1 MALHLDEHF
10 LLVIISASTLV
21 FISLLFLHAADGA
34 PSVSDN
40 NLKVDTVT
48 QGLSSPTSMA
58 FIDSKNILVLEKN
71 TGKVRLISNGLLK
84 SSPILTVSVNG
95 ENERGL
101 LGVATLKRTTVSGNS
116 KVFVFIYYT
125 EQLGGQ
131 ELRNKVIRYEW
142 TGSSLTNRALILNL
156 PALPGPNH
164 NGGKLL
170 ISSDNNLYVIIG
182 DLNHNGK
189 LQNNK
194 DGPDPDD
201 TGVIF
206 RIDKPDTVS
215 TVANVPNPFTL
226 TETQDLLSKYYAYGI
241 RNSFGL
247 AMDGLTGRLWQTENG
262 PDKYDEINYIRHHVN
277 GVNTGFNS
285 GWNKVMGPISRTQ
298 VTPDQMV
305 NFPGFKYHD
314 PVFSWKKPIAV
325 TGLAFFHS
333 SKLGTKYQ
341 DNLFVGDY
349 LNGNLYFFKVNSE
362 RSGLTFDSNQQVLKD
377 LVADDEN
384 ESTSLK
390 FGSGFNGITDVK
402 RSPDGL
408 LYVVSIN
415 DGKLYRIVPK

>member
-1 MALHLDEHF
+1 LDEHVP
-10 LLVIISASTLV
+10 LVIISAATTV
-21 FISLLFLHAADGA
+21 FISLLFLHVAEGA

-40 NLKVDTVT
+40 NLKVETVT

-58 FIDSKNILVLEKN
+58 FIDSKNILVLEKS
-71 TGKVRLISNGLLK
+71 TGKVRLISNGVLK
-84 SSPILTVSVNG
+84 SSPILTVSVNS
-95 ENERGL
+95 ESERGL

-116 KVFVFIYYT
+116 KIFVFIYYT
-125 EQLGGQ
+125 SQ
-131 ELRNKVIRYEW
+131 EPRNKVVRYEW

-156 PALPGPNH
+156 PALPGKNH
-164 NGGKLL
+164 DGGKLL
-170 ISSDNNLYVIIG
+170 VSSDNNLYVIIG

-194 DGPDPDD
+194 NGPDPDD

-215 TVANVPNPFTL
+215 TVADVSNPFSL

-262 PDKYDEINYIRHHVN
+262 PSSYDEINYIRHHVN

-298 VTPDQMV
+298 VTPDQLV

-314 PVFSWKKPIAV
+314 PVFSWKNPIAV

-349 LNGNLYFFKVNSE
+349 INGNLYFFKVNSE
-362 RSGLTFDSNQQVLKD
+362 RSGLTFDSNQQSLKD
-377 LVADDEN
+377 LVADDVN
-384 ESTSLK
+384 ESNSVK

-408 LYVVSIN
+408 LYVVSIK

>member
-1 MALHLDEHF
+1 LDEHVP
-10 LLVIISASTLV
+10 LVIISAATTV
-21 FISLLFLHAADGA
+21 FISLLFLHVAEGA

-40 NLKVDTVT
+40 NLKVETVT

-58 FIDSKNILVLEKN
+58 FIDSANILVLEKS
-71 TGKVRLISNGLLK
+71 TGKVRLISNGVLK
-84 SSPILTVSVNG
+84 SSPILTVSVNS
-95 ENERGL
+95 ESERGL

-116 KVFVFIYYT
+116 KIFVFIYYT
-125 EQLGGQ
+125 SQ
-131 ELRNKVIRYEW
+131 EPRNKVVRYEW

-156 PALPGPNH
+156 PALPGKNH
-164 NGGKLL
+164 DGGKLL
-170 ISSDNNLYVIIG
+170 VSSDNNLYVIIG

-194 DGPDPDD
+194 NGPDPDD

-215 TVANVPNPFTL
+215 TVADISNPFTL

-262 PDKYDEINYIRHHVN
+262 PSSYDEINYIRHHVN

-298 VTPDQMV
+298 VTPDQLV

-314 PVFSWKKPIAV
+314 PVFSWKNPIAV

-341 DNLFVGDY
+341 DNLFVGDFI
-349 LNGNLYFFKVNSE
+349 NGNLYFFKVNSE
-362 RSGLTFDSNQQVLKD
+362 RSGLTFDSSQQSLKD
-377 LVADDEN
+377 LVADDVN
-384 ESTSLK
+384 ESNSVK

-408 LYVVSIN
+408 LYVVSIK

>member
-1 MALHLDEHF
+1 MALNLNERVN
-10 LLVIISASTLV
+10 LLIISAATAA
-21 FISLLFLHAADGA
+21 FIWVLFLHVAEGA

-40 NLKVDTVT
+40 NLKVETVT

-58 FIDSKNILVLEKN
+58 FIDSKNILVLEKS
-71 TGKVRLISNGLLK
+71 TGKVRLISNGILK
-84 SSPILTVSVNG
+84 SSPILTVPVNS
-95 ENERGL
+95 ESERGL
-101 LGVATLKRTTVSGNS
+101 LGVATLKRTTVSGDS
-116 KVFVFIYYT
+116 KIFVFIYYT
-125 EQLGGQ
+125 EQLGDR
-131 ELRNKVIRYEW
+131 ELRNKVYRFEW
-142 TGSSLTNRALILNL
+142 TGSTLTNRALILNL
-156 PALPGPNH
+156 PALPGKNH
-164 NGGKLL
+164 DGGKLL
-170 ISSDNNLYVIIG
+170 VSSDNNLYVIIG

-194 DGPDPDD
+194 NGPDPDD

-215 TVANVPNPFTL
+215 TVADVSNPFTL

-247 AMDGLTGRLWQTENG
+247 AMDGLTGRLWETENG
-262 PDKYDEINYIRHHVN
+262 PNSYDEINYIRHHVN

-298 VTPDQMV
+298 VTPDELV

-314 PVFSWKKPIAV
+314 PVFSWKMPIAV

-362 RSGLTFDSNQQVLKD
+362 RSGLAFDSNQQSLKD

-384 ESTSLK
+384 ESAGIK

-408 LYVVSIN
+408 LYVVSIK
-415 DGKLYRIVPK
+415 DGKLYRIVHK

>member
-1 MALHLDEHF
+1 MILHLDEHIPI
-10 LLVIISASTLV
+10 VIISAVTTV
-21 FISLLFLHAADGA
+21 FISVLFLDVADGA

-40 NLKVDTVT
+40 NLKVETVA

-58 FIDSKNILVLEKN
+58 FIDSKNILILEKS
-71 TGKVRLISNGLLK
+71 TGKVRLISNGVIK
-84 SSPILTVSVNG
+84 SSPILTVSVNSDS
-95 ENERGL
+95 ERGL
-101 LGVATLKRTTVSGNS
+101 LGVATLKRTTVSGNN
-116 KVFVFIYYT
+116 KIFVFLYYT

-131 ELRNKVIRYEW
+131 ELRNKVYRYEW
-142 TGSSLTNRALILNL
+142 TDSSLTNRALILNL

-164 NGGKLL
+164 DGGKLL
-170 ISSDNNLYVIIG
+170 VSSDNNLYVIIG
-182 DLNHNGK
+182 DVNHNGK

-194 DGPDPDD
+194 DGPDPDNS
-201 TGVIF
+201 GVIF

-215 TVANVPNPFTL
+215 TVADVSNPFTL

-262 PDKYDEINYIRHHVN
+262 PNSYDEINYIRHHVN

-285 GWNKVMGPISRTQ
+285 GWKKVMGPISRTQ
-298 VTPDQMV
+298 VTPDQLV

-362 RSGLTFDSNQQVLKD
+362 RSGLIFDSNQQSLKD

-384 ESTSLK
+384 ESAGIK

-408 LYVVSIN
+408 LYVVSIK
-415 DGKLYRIVPK
+415 DGKLYRIVHK

>member
-1 MALHLDEHF
+1 MDERVN
-10 LLVIISASTLV
+10 LLIISAATAFFVSV
-21 FISLLFLHAADGA
+21 LFLHVADGA

-40 NLKVDTVT
+40 NLKVETVT

-58 FIDSKNILVLEKN
+58 FIDSKNILVVEKS
-71 TGKVRLISNGLLK
+71 TGKVRLISNGILK
-84 SSPILTVSVNG
+84 SSPILTVPVNS
-95 ENERGL
+95 ESERGL

-116 KVFVFIYYT
+116 KIFVFIYYT
-125 EQLGGQ
+125 EQLGDR
-131 ELRNKVIRYEW
+131 ELRNKVYRFEW
-142 TGSSLTNRALILNL
+142 TGSTLINRALILDL
-156 PALPGPNH
+156 PALPGKNH
-164 NGGKLL
+164 DGGKLL
-170 ISSDNNLYVIIG
+170 VSSDNNLYVIIG

-194 DGPDPDD
+194 DGPNPDN

-215 TVANVPNPFTL
+215 TVADVSNPFTL

-247 AMDGLTGRLWQTENG
+247 AMDGLTGRLWETENG
-262 PDKYDEINYIRHHVN
+262 PNRYDEINYIRHHVN

-298 VTPDQMV
+298 VTPDQLV

-314 PVFSWKKPIAV
+314 PVFSWKMPIAV

-362 RSGLTFDSNQQVLKD
+362 RSGLTFDSNQQSLKD

-384 ESTSLK
+384 ESAGIK

-408 LYVVSIN
+408 LYVVSIK
-415 DGKLYRIVPK
+415 DGKLYRIVHK

>member
-1 MALHLDEHF
+1 LDEHTP
-10 LLVIISASTLV
+10 LVIISAVITV
-21 FISLLFLHAADGA
+21 FFSVLFLHVADGA
-34 PSVSDN
+34 PSISDN
-40 NLKVDTVT
+40 NLKVETVA
-48 QGLSSPTSMA
+48 QGLSSPTSIA
-58 FIDSKNILVLEKN
+58 FIDSKNILVLEKS
-71 TGKVRLISNGLLK
+71 TGKVRLISNGVLK
-84 SSPILTVSVNG
+84 SSPILTVPINS
-95 ENERGL
+95 ESERGL

-116 KVFVFIYYT
+116 KIFVFLYYT

-131 ELRNKVIRYEW
+131 ELHNKVYRYEW

-164 NGGKLL
+164 DGGKLL
-170 ISSDNNLYVIIG
+170 VSSDNNLYVIIG
-182 DLNHNGK
+182 DVNHNGK

-194 DGPDPDD
+194 DGPDPDN

-215 TVANVPNPFTL
+215 TIADVSDSNPFTL
-226 TETQDLLSKYYAYGI
+226 IETQDLLSKYYAYGI

-247 AMDGLTGRLWQTENG
+247 AMDGLTGRLWETENG
-262 PDKYDEINYIRHHVN
+262 PNSYDEINYIRHHVN

-298 VTPDQMV
+298 VTLDQLV

-349 LNGNLYFFKVNSE
+349 NNGNLYFFKVNSD
-362 RSGLTFDSNQQVLKD
+362 RSGLTFDSNQQSLKD

-384 ESTSLK
+384 ESTGIK

-408 LYVVSIN
+408 LYVVSIK
-415 DGKLYRIVPK
+415 DGKLYRIVHK

>member
-1 MALHLDEHF
+1 MALNLDEHVP
-10 LLVIISASTLV
+10 LVIISLATTV
-21 FISLLFLHAADGA
+21 FISVLFLHVADGA

-40 NLKVDTVT
+40 NLKVETVT

-58 FIDSKNILVLEKN
+58 FIDSKNILVLEKS
-71 TGKVRLISNGLLK
+71 TGKVRLISNGVLK
-84 SSPILTVSVNG
+84 SSPILTVSVNS
-95 ENERGL
+95 ESERGL

-116 KVFVFIYYT
+116 KIFVFIYYT
-125 EQLGGQ
+125 GQ
-131 ELRNKVIRYEW
+131 ELRNKVVRYEW

-156 PALPGPNH
+156 PALPSMNH
-164 NGGKLL
+164 DGGKLL
-170 ISSDNNLYVIIG
+170 VSSDNNLYVIIG

-194 DGPDPDD
+194 DGMDPDD

-206 RIDKPDTVS
+206 RIHKPDTVS
-215 TVANVPNPFTL
+215 TVADVSNPFTL

-262 PDKYDEINYIRHHVN
+262 PNSYDEINYIRHHVN

-298 VTPDQMV
+298 VTPDQLV

-314 PVFSWKKPIAV
+314 PVFSWKMPIAV

-349 LNGNLYFFKVNSE
+349 LNGNLYLFKVNSE
-362 RSGLTFDSNQQVLKD
+362 RSGLTFDSNQQALKD

-384 ESTSLK
+384 ESNGIK

-415 DGKLYRIVPK
+415 DGKLYRIVHK

>member
-1 MALHLDEHF
+1 LALNLDEHVP
-10 LLVIISASTLV
+10 LVIICLATTV
-21 FISLLFLHAADGA
+21 FISVLFLHVAYGA

-40 NLKVDTVT
+40 NLKVETVT

-58 FIDSKNILVLEKN
+58 FIDSKNILVLEKS
-71 TGKVRLISNGLLK
+71 TGKVRLISNGVLK
-84 SSPILTVSVNG
+84 SSPILTVSVNS
-95 ENERGL
+95 ESERGL

-116 KVFVFIYYT
+116 KIFVFIYYT
-125 EQLGGQ
+125 SQ
-131 ELRNKVIRYEW
+131 EPRNKVVRYEW

-156 PALPGPNH
+156 PALPGKNH
-164 NGGKLL
+164 DGGKLL
-170 ISSDNNLYVIIG
+170 VSSDNNLYVIIG

-194 DGPDPDD
+194 NGPDPDD

-215 TVANVPNPFTL
+215 TVADVSNPFSL

-262 PDKYDEINYIRHHVN
+262 PSSYDEINYIRHHVN

-298 VTPDQMV
+298 VTPDQLV

-314 PVFSWKKPIAV
+314 PVFSWKNPIAV

-349 LNGNLYFFKVNSE
+349 INGNLYFFKVNSE
-362 RSGLTFDSNQQVLKD
+362 RSGLTFDSNQQSLKD
-377 LVADDEN
+377 LVADDVN
-384 ESTSLK
+384 ESNSVK

-408 LYVVSIN
+408 LYVVSIK

>member
-1 MALHLDEHF
+1 MALNLDEHVP
-10 LLVIISASTLV
+10 LVIISLATTV
-21 FISLLFLHAADGA
+21 FISVLFLHVAYGA

-40 NLKVDTVT
+40 NLKVETVT

-58 FIDSKNILVLEKN
+58 FIDSKNILVLEKS
-71 TGKVRLISNGLLK
+71 TGKVHLISNGVLK
-84 SSPILTVSVNG
+84 SSPILTVSVNS
-95 ENERGL
+95 ESERGL

-116 KVFVFIYYT
+116 KIFVFIYYT
-125 EQLGGQ
+125 SQ
-131 ELRNKVIRYEW
+131 EPRNKVVRYEW

-156 PALPGPNH
+156 PALPGKNH
-164 NGGKLL
+164 DGGKLL
-170 ISSDNNLYVIIG
+170 VSSDNNLYVIIG

-215 TVANVPNPFTL
+215 TVADVSNPFTL

-262 PDKYDEINYIRHHVN
+262 PSSYDEINYIRHHVN

-298 VTPDQMV
+298 VTPDQLV

-314 PVFSWKKPIAV
+314 PVFSWKNPIAV

-349 LNGNLYFFKVNSE
+349 INGNLYFFKVNSE
-362 RSGLTFDSNQQVLKD
+362 RSGLTFDSNQQSLKD

-384 ESTSLK
+384 ESNSVK

-408 LYVVSIN
+408 LYVVSIK